1 MLTVCRDVC
10 EVFCDFLVAGVKLLR
25 GLSSFFSL
33 KVELPVERLFL
44 WWIRLSFRMRPTTQ
58 THTNVARVWR
68 RKEVGSVS
76 LGRNAPHVTPSHVEW
91 ASGSSALWECWTHKL
106 HKSTFKQQIW
116 RRHTSRQL
124 PLSNTGPLWPHL
136 AALWGGDQR
145 KVANKLIHCMLFLM
159 KAELWQKECG

>member
-1 MLTVCRDVC
+1 MCLRFSATSSWPGWSYCGGYHHSSASKWNC
-10 EVFCDFLVAGVKLLR
+10 QSSACFCDGYGFLLGWGQQHK
-25 GLSSFFSL
+25 
-33 KVELPVERLFL
+33 
-44 WWIRLSFRMRPTTQ
+44 
-58 THTNVARVWR
+58 HTNVARVWR

-106 HKSTFKQQIW
+106 HKSTFKQQSW

-136 AALWGGDQR
+136 AALWGGDQQ
-145 KVANKLIHCMLFLM
+145 KVANNLPVCCF
-159 KAELWQKECG
+159 